1 MASTAVTML
10 MATLP
15 VFAIAEDRMIR
26 LGQVGLS
33 FYAVV
38 GGIVQDVLEKD
49 GYTVEVTAGSHG
61 DIFPKLGAG
70 EVDILAAAW
79 LPDGHAPLY
88 AKVKAATFIIGE
100 LYHDARLY
108 WAVPDYVPADLVHS
122 VDDLKKPEVA
132 ARMDK
137 RIRGIGATS
146 GLMLGAAKI
155 HEAYGLDTVG
165 YEVIPGEPKDWVDN
179 FKQAVSEERWLVM
192 PLWQPQWINA
202 AYKVRVLEE
211 PKGIYGKGDTAVLLG
226 HETLKSKLSP
236 GTLYRL
242 ANIKLSVAAV
252 TQIILGMTPR
262 RRKTCHSNIWSLRPR
277 WSSVLPP
284 LLKPLRRRACNLVSL
299 GRPRRVKPPTAR
311 RIRPRKPRR
320 TSRIRR
326 AARPPTAARIRM

>member
-1 MASTAVTML
+1 MASAAVTML

-236 GTLYRL
+236 ETLYRL

-252 TQIILGMTPR
+252 TQMDLWVNVDGLTPR
-262 RRKTCHSNIWSLRPR
+262 EAAKKWLSAN
-277 WSSVLPP
+277 PP
-284 LLKPLRRRACNLVSL
+284 N
-299 GRPRRVKPPTAR
+299 
-311 RIRPRKPRR
+311 
-320 TSRIRR
+320 
-326 AARPPTAARIRM
+326 

>member
-1 MASTAVTML
+1 ML
-10 MATLP
+10 RQIRTRSGLA
-15 VFAIAEDRMIR
+15 AIALAAVMFAGPASSEDRTIR

-38 GGIVQDVLEKD
+38 GAIVQEVLEQD
-49 GYTVEVTAGSHG
+49 GYKVEVTSGSHG

-88 AKVKAATFIIGE
+88 AKVKDATFIAGE
-100 LYHDARLY
+100 LYDDARLY
-108 WAVPDYVPADLVHS
+108 WAVPDYVPADLVRS

-146 GLMLGAAKI
+146 GLMVGAERMR
-155 HEAYGLDTVG
+155 EAYGLDAAG
-165 YEVIPGEPKDWVDN
+165 YEVVPGEAKDWIDN
-179 FKQAVSEERWLVM
+179 FKQAVGEQRWLVM

-226 HETLKSKLSP
+226 HATLKGKLTP
-236 GTLYRL
+236 QTLKRL
-242 ANIKLSVAAV
+242 GSIRLSVDAV
-252 TQIILGMTPR
+252 TQMDLWVNVDGLTPR
-262 RRKTCHSNIWSLRPR
+262 D
-277 WSSVLPP
+277 
-284 LLKPLRRRACNLVSL
+284 
-299 GRPRRVKPPTAR
+299 
-311 RIRPRKPRR
+311 
-320 TSRIRR
+320 
-326 AARPPTAARIRM
+326 AARKWLAANPLPKG